1 MSHDA
6 LLEELFSL
14 KGKTAVV
21 TGGAKGLGAMISV
34 ALAGAGANIVV
45 VSRTPAQPAEIGA
58 GLSAANCR
66 CITADLGDIDGLRSA
81 AGQIAELAP
90 KLDILVNNA
99 GAFSASDIASVDAQ
113 RWDAEMALNVR
124 APFFLV
130 QTLMPQLLAAV
141 QPGNPARVL
150 NIGSIAALWPK
161 STGAYAYGASKAAL
175 HQLTRTLAS
184 DLTSS
189 GIHVNTIAPGFFP
202 TDMTAGLFD
211 ANPGSKEATIAMVP
225 ARRLGAASDIGGM
238 AIALCSRAGAY
249 MSGAILPL
257 EGGLWSA

>member
-1 MSHDA
+1 MSNA

-14 KGKTAVV
+14 NGKTAVV
-21 TGGAKGLGAMISV
+21 TGGAKGLGAMISI
-34 ALAGAGANIVV
+34 ALAGAGARIIV
-45 VSRTPAQPAEIGA
+45 VSRTPARPADIGA
-58 GLSAANCR
+58 GLSEANCC
-66 CITADLGDIDGLRSA
+66 CITADLSDIGDLRSA
-81 AGQIAELAP
+81 AAQITELAP

-99 GAFSASDIASVDAQ
+99 GAFSAGDITSVDPQ
-113 RWDAEMALNVR
+113 RWDSEMALNVR

-130 QTLMPQLLAAV
+130 QNLMPQLKAAAKD
-141 QPGNPARVL
+141 GDPARVL

-161 STGAYAYGASKAAL
+161 SSGAYAYGASKAAL

-189 GIHVNTIAPGFFP
+189 GIHVNAIAPGFFP
-202 TDMTAGLFD
+202 TDMSAGLFD

-249 MSGAILPL
+249 LSGAIVPL